1 MIALA
6 TICFVLLICAWFF
19 GPTTEPKAVA
29 EVTPSLVVGEAA
41 A

>member
-6 TICFVLLICAWFF
+6 TISFVLLICAWFF
-19 GPTTEPKAVA
+19 GPSTEQKAA
-29 EVTPSLVVGEAA
+29 PEMTPSLAVGEAA